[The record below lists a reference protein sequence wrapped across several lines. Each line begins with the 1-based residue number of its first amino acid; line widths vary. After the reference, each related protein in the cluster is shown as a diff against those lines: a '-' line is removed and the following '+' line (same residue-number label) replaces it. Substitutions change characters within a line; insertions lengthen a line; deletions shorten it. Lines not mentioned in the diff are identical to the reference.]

1 MNLAALPTEGWHRRA
16 GCRSCHLIAVG
27 AVARAPDAPQARGE
41 IAMADIPELS
51 EADFERSLRR
61 DHRQRLMA
69 GEFRNGQDIA
79 DLRAFVGL
87 TQVDFAQALG
97 ISVRTLQG
105 WEQDR
110 RRPEGP
116 SLALLRIAA
125 RHPRFV
131 RENLAS

>member
-1 MNLAALPTEGWHRRA
+1 M
-16 GCRSCHLIAVG
+16 S
-27 AVARAPDAPQARGE
+27 DD
-41 IAMADIPELS
+41 MPELTAS
-51 EADFERSLRR
+51 DFDRSLTRSQ
-61 DHRQRLMA
+61 RQRLMS
-69 GEFRNGQDIA
+69 GDIRTGQDIA

-87 TQVDFAQALG
+87 TQREFAGALG

-125 RHPRFV
+125 RHPRII
-131 RENLAS
+131 RESFASAA